1 MSHSARAP
9 GGELIDV
16 RTANPSRFRVIAAV
30 AGSPIAW
37 TLHLMASYV
46 MVAAWCAE
54 EWGGLGVVLAV
65 TTIACA
71 GLAVASGFIALGL
84 WRDGRAMRRHDA
96 EPGSPEGW
104 AARMGERGARVSF
117 LAVMAI
123 GGAVLFTYLI
133 VLQGLPPLFTPAC
146 WAGVS
151 G

>member
-1 MSHSARAP
+1 MSHPSRGP
-9 GGELIDV
+9 SRELIDV

-30 AGSPIAW
+30 VGSPVAW

-54 EWGGLGVVLAV
+54 EWGGLRLALAV
-65 TTIACA
+65 ITLVCA
-71 GLAVASGFIALGL
+71 ALAVASGFVALGL
-84 WRDGRAMRRHDA
+84 WREGQAILRRDA

-117 LAVMAI
+117 LAVMSL
-123 GGAVLFTYLI
+123 GGALLFTYLI